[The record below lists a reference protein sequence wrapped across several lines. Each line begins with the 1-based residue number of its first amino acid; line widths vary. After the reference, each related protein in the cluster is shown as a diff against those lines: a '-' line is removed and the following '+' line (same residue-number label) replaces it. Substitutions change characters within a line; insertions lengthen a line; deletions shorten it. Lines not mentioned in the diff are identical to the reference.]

1 MKLWNV
7 SGAAER
13 WKKAYTDRHENWL
26 FADAE
31 RREKI
36 YNTILAA
43 GNDEAKIDAAIGN
56 NSWTRFHC
64 EECDSN
70 QPEGVEFDNW
80 DGGIVVICLN
90 CLKTALELGKTC

>member
-1 MKLWNV
+1 MNLWNV

-13 WKKAYTDRHENWL
+13 WKKAYTDRHGNWL

-31 RREKI
+31 RTEKI
-36 YNTILAA
+36 YNSIIAA
-43 GNDEAKIDAAIGN
+43 GDTEAKINEAIGN

-64 EECDSN
+64 SECDRN
-70 QPEGVEFDNW
+70 QSEGVEFDNW
-80 DGGIVVICLN
+80 DDGIVVICLN